1 MSASPLACLYAKY
14 STDKQRETSVE
25 DQLREAR
32 ARARAQ
38 REGWPV
44 LGLQRF

>member
-1 MSASPLACLYAKY
+1 MSASTLVCLYAKY
-14 STDKQRETSVE
+14 STDKQRETPVE

-32 ARARAQ
+32 ARAQ
-38 REGWPV
+38 REGWPI

>member
-1 MSASPLACLYAKY
+1 MSASPLACLHARY

-32 ARARAQ
+32 AQ